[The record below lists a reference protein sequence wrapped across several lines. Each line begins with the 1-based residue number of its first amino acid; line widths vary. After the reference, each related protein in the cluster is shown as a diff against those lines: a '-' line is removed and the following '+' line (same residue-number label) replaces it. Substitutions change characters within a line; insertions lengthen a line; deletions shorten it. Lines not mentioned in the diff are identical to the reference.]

1 VHHCPPGHRAPD
13 NLLGRVLDIG
23 GLIDQCGILA
33 AEFQKDRRQVF
44 GGCPRHNLSGAG
56 AAGEE
61 NEVEGKLEKLRR
73 FFAMARCRLYG
84 FGFEEFRNEVHQQ

>member
-1 VHHCPPGHRAPD
+1 LPAPGHRAPD
-13 NLLGRVLDIG
+13 NLLCRVLDIG

-33 AEFQKDRRQVF
+33 AEFQKDGRQVF
-44 GGCPRHNLSGAG
+44 SGCPCHNFSGPG

-73 FFAMARCRLYG
+73 LFAMARYRRHG
-84 FGFEEFRNEVHQQ
+84 FGFEEFRNEVDQQ